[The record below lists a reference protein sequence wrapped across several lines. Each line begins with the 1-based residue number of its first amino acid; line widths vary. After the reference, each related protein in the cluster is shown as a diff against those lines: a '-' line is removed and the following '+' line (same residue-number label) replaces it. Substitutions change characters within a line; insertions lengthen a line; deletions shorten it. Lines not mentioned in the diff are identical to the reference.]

1 MQIISVWRH
10 CPIWRHSF
18 ATLPS
23 AMGEKYNIFLLVSSW
38 AYSLSLVSF
47 AAFRFD
53 FPTFVLVSFALS
65 LLSSLPLFTI
75 TLSCVS
81 LMLHSNGNRWQ
92 VNYCKTFF
100 VGNCTSAALCAWSWL
115 LMILVMCPTLKVP
128 LGEYSCTSTILL
140 TFGSWDDWTPGCL
153 VLSAECAPL
162 SLVSNYFPRF
172 SKILLGVLILLYFKE
187 FLLYNQHCSLNHL
200 GRSQKPV

>member
-92 VNYCKTFF
+92 INYCKT
-100 VGNCTSAALCAWSWL
+100 
-115 LMILVMCPTLKVP
+115 
-128 LGEYSCTSTILL
+128 
-140 TFGSWDDWTPGCL
+140 
-153 VLSAECAPL
+153 LSAYCAERWVR
-162 SLVSNYFPRF
+162 SLKF
-172 SKILLGVLILLYFKE
+172 SKSLLSQIFQNSFRCFNSFIIQGVLI
-187 FLLYNQHCSLNHL
+187 
-200 GRSQKPV
+200 V